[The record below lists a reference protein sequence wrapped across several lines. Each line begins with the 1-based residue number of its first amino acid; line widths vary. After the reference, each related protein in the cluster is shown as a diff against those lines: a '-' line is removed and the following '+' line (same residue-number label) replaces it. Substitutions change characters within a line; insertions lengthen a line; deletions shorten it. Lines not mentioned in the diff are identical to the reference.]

1 MPRATALGVTA
12 PRATYRLQLQP
23 GFGFEDAAA
32 LVPYLAD
39 LGVSHL
45 YTSPIL
51 QAEAGS
57 RHGYDVVDHG
67 RLNVELGGE
76 EGFDRLVT
84 SVRARSMG
92 LVVDVVPNHMAIS
105 PANRWWWDVL
115 EHGPASRYA
124 GHFDVDWDHPQSR
137 LRNVILLPVL
147 GDHYDRV
154 LEAGEV
160 ALTRDGAGV
169 AVAYGD
175 QRFPLDPSS
184 LAPVLAD
191 AAAAVGSDELAF
203 IGRAFGALPP
213 STSNGAEEIRLRR
226 DDAAVLGERLAEL
239 VGDPRA
245 ADALDA
251 ALVAVSRDHDRL
263 DVLLQE
269 QNYRLAFWR
278 ARSSDLGYRRFFD
291 IDTLVGLRVERPEV
305 FDATHRLI
313 LDRVAAGEIA
323 GLRIDHPDGLRDPL
337 AYFARLR
344 EAAPNAWIV
353 AEKILGPDEELPDW
367 PVQGTTGYGFAN
379 LATRLQV
386 DSAAEG
392 PLTNRYASSTG
403 ADPDWG
409 AVAYQAR
416 LQVLSEMFGS
426 DLNRLTELWLRVCQA
441 NRRFRDV
448 TRHELHEALA
458 EVAAAFGV
466 YRTYVG
472 PSDAA
477 ATDVDRRVI
486 REATELAATRRTD
499 LDPDLFGFLA
509 AILQLEVR
517 GRSAT
522 ELAARFQQLT
532 PAAMA
537 KGVEDTAF
545 YRYLRFVALNEVGG
559 DPGRFALDPDAF
571 HAAMLAGQRRHP
583 DAMLSTST
591 HDTKRSE
598 DLRARLAAISE
609 DPAGWSH
616 AVEKLSRHATAH
628 RGGPELPGRKA
639 EYLFYQT
646 VVGAWPIDAE
656 RAAAYMQKAAR
667 EAKELTSWSV
677 PIEGYEAELDQ
688 FVRGCL
694 GDAGFRAAVETVVS
708 SLAEASRVNALAQLL
723 WKLTAPGVPDL
734 YQGSELWDL
743 SLVDPDNR
751 RPVDF
756 ALRRR
761 LMSADGPPTSDDDA
775 GRSKLWLIRQALALR
790 ARRPAD
796 LAGAAPYRPLAAE
809 GPAAEHV
816 VAYQRGDGV
825 VAVTP
830 RLTRRLAADGGWRGT
845 QLALPSGR
853 WRDVMSGPEVAGPAL
868 LLEAGLGRFPVALLE
883 RVS

>member
-1 MPRATALGVTA
+1 MIT

-23 GFGFEDAAA
+23 GFGFDDAAA
-32 LVPYLAD
+32 VVPYLAD

-57 RHGYDVVDHG
+57 THGYDVVDHG
-67 RLNVELGGE
+67 RLNTELGGGP
-76 EGFDRLVT
+76 GFDRLVAAL
-84 SVRARSMG
+84 RARSIG
-92 LVVDVVPNHMAIS
+92 LVVDLVPNHMAIS
-105 PANRWWWDVL
+105 QANRWWWDVL
-115 EHGPASRYA
+115 EHGPASPYA
-124 GHFDVDWDHPQSR
+124 GHFDIDWHPPRSR

-147 GDHYDRV
+147 GDHYGRV
-154 LEAGEV
+154 LEAGDL
-160 ALTRDGAGV
+160 ALARDGADV
-169 AVAYGD
+169 EVAYGD

-184 LAPVLAD
+184 LAPVLAE
-191 AAAAVGSDELAF
+191 AAAAVGSDALAF

-213 STSNGAEEIRLRR
+213 STSSGAEEVRLRR
-226 DDAAVLGERLAEL
+226 DHAAELGERLAAL
-239 VGDPRA
+239 VDDRGVA
-245 ADALDA
+245 EALDA
-251 ALVAVSRDHDRL
+251 TLASVSGDRGRL
-263 DVLLQE
+263 DGLLGE

-278 ARSSDLGYRRFFD
+278 AGSSDLGYRRFFD

-305 FDATHRLI
+305 FEATHRLI
-313 LDRVAAGEIA
+313 LDRVAAGDIA

-367 PVQGTTGYGFAN
+367 PIQGTTGYGFAN

-392 PLTNRYASSTG
+392 PLTSAYASWTG

-409 AVAYQAR
+409 AVAHEAR
-416 LQVLSEMFGS
+416 LRVLAEMFGS
-426 DLNRLTELWLRVCQA
+426 DLKRLTERWLSVCEA
-441 NRRFRDV
+441 NPRYRDV
-448 TRHELHEALA
+448 TRHELHEALG

-466 YRTYVG
+466 YRTYVR
-472 PSDAA
+472 PSDMEV
-477 ATDVDRRVI
+477 TDVDRRVV
-486 REATELAATRRTD
+486 REATELAARRRND
-499 LDPDLFGFLA
+499 LDPELFGFLA
-509 AILQLEVR
+509 AILLLEVP
-517 GRSAT
+517 GHPAT

-583 DAMLSTST
+583 DAMLSSST
-591 HDTKRSE
+591 HDTKRSG
-598 DLRARLAAISE
+598 DVRARLAVISE
-609 DPAGWSH
+609 DPAGWSRD
-616 AVEKLSRHATAH
+616 VEKLSRSGTAH
-628 RGGPELPGRKA
+628 RGGAELPGRKA

-667 EAKELTSWSV
+667 EAKERTSWTV
-677 PIEGYEAELDQ
+677 PDEGYEAALDR

-694 GDAGFRAAVETVVS
+694 GDAVFRAAVESVVA
-708 SLAEASRVNALAQLL
+708 SLVEAGRVNALAQLL

-761 LMSADGPPTSDDDA
+761 LMSEDGPPSSDGA
-775 GRSKLWLIRQALALR
+775 EGRSKLWVIRQALALR
-790 ARRPAD
+790 SRRPAD

-816 VAYQRGDGV
+816 VAYQRGAGV

-830 RLTRRLAADGGWRGT
+830 RLTRRLAVEGGWQGT
-845 QLALPSGR
+845 QLPLPSGR
-853 WRDVMSGPEVAGPAL
+853 WRDIMSGDEVTGPAL

-883 RVS
+883 RVW